1 MECGMNPEHAKRISQ
16 ACKSNGK
23 AVTFRA
29 TNKDCMDKI
38 RKGALAKPLAI
49 KDKTIS
55 KKSLSKAVQDPE
67 ILQKVKKYDLMGY
80 VGVYDK
86 NKKLIGV
93 RTTQGANPPKG
104 ILPIDRIPPPPE
116 PRTTF
121 SGDYDVHDFFGKGG
135 RKIASGSVEEQ
146 KFMRQMNH
154 AIGRGA
160 VGDMRHDLVRH
171 GAQSTYRG
179 WCSSF
184 KPPKSPDPIRL
195 VPDLSPKDPL
205 LAFDANGEMY
215 KLQTE
220 KDLRDYYKCKGQ
232 EIPEEWNWDAKR
244 WMHERRA
251 GNLNTSGLDFKEF
264 VKQRQQ
270 ALRSLK

>member
-1 MECGMNPEHAKRISQ
+1 MNPEHAKRISQ

-154 AIGRGA
+154 AIGRGPSVTCA
-160 VGDMRHDLVRH
+160 MTWSVMEHNPPTAGGVAASNHPR
-171 GAQSTYRG
+171 APIQSAWFPTSVQKTRY
-179 WCSSF
+179 WPST
-184 KPPKSPDPIRL
+184 P
-195 VPDLSPKDPL
+195 
-205 LAFDANGEMY
+205 
-215 KLQTE
+215 TE
-220 KDLRDYYKCKGQ
+220 KCINSRLKRIYATITSAKARKFPKNGTGTQRDGCTRDEQ
-232 EIPEEWNWDAKR
+232 EI
-244 WMHERRA
+244 
-251 GNLNTSGLDFKEF
+251 
-264 VKQRQQ
+264 
-270 ALRSLK
+270 